1 MHGLVDQ
8 QSAQKNIF
16 HLLEKQNIKTCPYMA
31 TNVYKILIIFTSLNQ
46 YLLAWGIRI
55 VADSAAWIDVEL
67 KGIRFLAFINQN
79 VLESTE

>member
-1 MHGLVDQ
+1 
-8 QSAQKNIF
+8 
-16 HLLEKQNIKTCPYMA
+16 MA

-55 VADSAAWIDVEL
+55 VADSAAWINVEL